1 MLIYNENIKINERNY
16 KMIYT
21 IEAESNDY
29 KVERGF
35 KNKKDAEKVYNRMIK
50 EDFTKITKNWA

>member
-1 MLIYNENIKINERNY
+1 
-16 KMIYT
+16 MIYT

>member
-1 MLIYNENIKINERNY
+1 
-16 KMIYT
+16 MIYT

-35 KNKKDAEKVYNRMIK
+35 KNKKDAEKVYSRMLK
-50 EDFTKITKNWA
+50 ENFTKITKNWA